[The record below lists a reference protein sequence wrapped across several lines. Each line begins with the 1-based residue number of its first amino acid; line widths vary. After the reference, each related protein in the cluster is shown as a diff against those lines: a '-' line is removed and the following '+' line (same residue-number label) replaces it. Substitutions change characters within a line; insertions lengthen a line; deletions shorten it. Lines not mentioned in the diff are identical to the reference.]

1 MEIPFVVAIFGCAV
15 LYIKWQ
21 KAVNNPVEKIV
32 YKKSKKGRMN
42 LTDSAVEIFCHIAS
56 YVKRQNSQIFLRI
69 EQNVSYTGDKY
80 DITFLS
86 STNNGFDNNSYL
98 RLEGMSFGF
107 AEVMEFIQLECNN
120 GSHLVVLKS
129 STERRCYLVTGDN
142 FVKGE
147 IFATSEK
154 CYYEEMKNE

>member
-1 MEIPFVVAIFGCAV
+1 MDILLIGAIFGCAV

-32 YKKSKKGRMN
+32 YKRSKKSRMN

-56 YVKRQNSQIFLRI
+56 YVRQNSQIFLRI
-69 EQNVSYTGDKY
+69 EQNVSYTDTRY
-80 DITFLS
+80 NIIFLS
-86 STNNGFDNNSYL
+86 STNNDFDNNSYL
-98 RLEGMSFGF
+98 RLEGMSLGF
-107 AEVMEFIQLECNN
+107 AEVMELIKQECNN
-120 GSHLVVLKS
+120 GSHLVIVNS

-147 IFATSEK
+147 IVATSEK
-154 CYYEEMKNE
+154 CYYEEMKNV

>member
-1 MEIPFVVAIFGCAV
+1 MEIPFVVAIFGCAAF
-15 LYIKWQ
+15 YIKWQ
-21 KAVNNPVEKIV
+21 ETLKNPVVKTV

-56 YVKRQNSQIFLRI
+56 YVRQNSQIFLRI
-69 EQNVSYTGDKY
+69 EQNVSYTDTRY
-80 DITFLS
+80 NITFLS
-86 STNNGFDNNSYL
+86 ITNNDFDDNSYL
-98 RLEGMSFGF
+98 RLEGMSLGF
-107 AEVMEFIQLECNN
+107 AEAMQFIRQECNN
-120 GSHLVVLKS
+120 GSHLVIVNS
-129 STERRCYLVTGDN
+129 PTERRCYLVTGDN